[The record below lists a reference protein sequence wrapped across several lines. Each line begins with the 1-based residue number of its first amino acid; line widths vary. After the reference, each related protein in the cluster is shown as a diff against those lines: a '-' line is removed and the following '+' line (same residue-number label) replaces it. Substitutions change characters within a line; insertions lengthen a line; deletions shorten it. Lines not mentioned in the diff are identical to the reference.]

1 MSGLTEQKNRV
12 AGTEESASR
21 LLSPLRGFGIVN
33 KLVLRTSARSYML
46 SPLRGYSISRWRS
59 AMRRT
64 LFSPAFLLTV
74 AGLVAVPVLIA
85 NAEDRKLT
93 PEQLEALAKGG
104 VLRGAEDQRP
114 ENLPD
119 LTKGEPTGDMQKW
132 DVWHLGPTGVIG
144 FMVGGSRGDQI
155 QVQSVLKG
163 SPADGKFRWGDVLV
177 GINGRKFAADEHL
190 GMSIGKA
197 IIEAE
202 NEANGGVLKLLV
214 WRDSNFFKRN
224 GRRDVVNV
232 DIESLINDAASD
244 NTLYDWKSKD
254 EQKKFQVPGQNYED
268 FPLDGQYAEVELKL
282 DVLPAYSDTSPYN
295 CPKATRILENAWK
308 VLEQKFTAGKVRGGR
323 HGSVMALALVASGK
337 PEHRNLVREWV
348 RSTNSTWGPPT
359 EPTGAKF
366 EPGYKGYVGYQSWRY
381 GMDGLACAIYYDA
394 TGDEFVLPA
403 LRKFAVEAAMGQAG
417 GGSWGH
423 TFAYP
428 HFNGGKFHGMN
439 PGYGALNA
447 AGNRCFTLVAL
458 AQKLDI
464 KHPEIDDA
472 VERARRF
479 FGSYVDKGGVPYGH
493 HGAAATDDSNG
504 KNVGCAFALK
514 LLGDKHGAQYFA
526 QMSTHASFTRRAGH
540 GNDYFWHYSPW
551 AATLCGPKGT
561 IATHRN
567 LRWRFTLCRRF
578 DGGFVIHSPT
588 GGMQELRDP
597 TGTYALH
604 YSAPF
609 KQTMWTGKD
618 ADESMFWTEKGMDH
632 LMTSALPQLNEPSLI
647 KLAGKPYAERTTDEV
662 FKQLDM
668 FKPKARGQ
676 YARELGK
683 RYLAGEKAI
692 LPRLAELLESDE
704 PRLRDAGCLGLAACG
719 SDATL
724 QYMSKVA
731 RLLDDPAEFIR
742 MQAARTMTE
751 ASESDETQL
760 ALLNALAADEGQY
773 AMSPNSLRGLIQNL
787 FKTETDLATSP
798 FDAGFDSELVRSA
811 LEHVIDLDPAGNR
824 PFLATRKG
832 VWSKDTV
839 ARVAGPLVFAAE
851 EEQIADQMFSARRTA
866 ASSVLKQLGYREYFE
881 ATASY
886 LRKQNRLPRHI
897 RGRVTFKR
905 GLIDDDAV
913 KETPA
918 AFHEF
923 LKPMKL
929 WLVDHPNAKI
939 RKKVGEV
946 VVVTK
951 VSDLI
956 AMIES
961 SRPSSSAPSLSTEA
975 QRLFEVSLTAAE
987 SMGAKIKLCR
997 EELKEPQGRYWFR
1010 KLAAMTFLAEFFGPD
1025 AIDDIVPYVGHDQ
1038 WRLREHSQK
1047 LVTQIGRNVGAKFVA
1062 ARFDESNAETAC
1074 GILEVLRTL
1083 KSGPTASVA
1092 VTALKHD
1099 SPMVRAAAVQTLFAI
1114 EGDKSVPQIL
1124 TFMKQETDPEAL
1136 GGCELALLSRRDAAH
1151 VDRISSEAIGSLSS
1165 SEPHL
1170 KDSLY
1175 WLLGQFGGEK
1185 NLNVLLRAADAADD
1199 KGFDSIITSL
1209 SWSPDPAAT
1218 PAFLTLVNE
1227 NARTP
1232 RAVIA
1237 ARAGVRRMLIGPDGI
1252 GTLTAK
1258 QQLDY
1263 AEPILDTVLDESTIT
1278 FLGGIRTGRSAWLLQ
1293 KAMRKGATSSAAQ
1306 SIIDVTSNLK
1316 ATTPADRK
1324 LAVAALIDTIEFI
1337 EVTYIRGGVAEAI
1350 RKRKEERGAYAIWKG
1365 LSAQAGRNLLKLDK
1379 PGNAPLSTFNDLD
1392 LDF

>member
-1 MSGLTEQKNRV
+1 
-12 AGTEESASR
+12 
-21 LLSPLRGFGIVN
+21 
-33 KLVLRTSARSYML
+33 
-46 SPLRGYSISRWRS
+46 
-59 AMRRT
+59 MRRL
-64 LFSPAFLLTV
+64 LFSPAFALSV
-74 AGLVAVPVLIA
+74 AGLVAIPVLVA
-85 NAEDRKLT
+85 SAEDRKLT
-93 PEQLEALAKGG
+93 PEQLEVLSNGG
-104 VLRGAEDQRP
+104 DLRGEEDQRP
-114 ENLPD
+114 KNLPD
-119 LTKGEPTGDMQKW
+119 LTKGEPAGEMQKW
-132 DVWHLGPTGVIG
+132 DVWHLGPTGIIG

-155 QVQSVLKG
+155 QVQSVLKD
-163 SPADGKFRWGDVLV
+163 SPADGMLLWGDVLV
-177 GINGRKFAADEHL
+177 GINGRKFSADEHL
-190 GMSIGKA
+190 GMSVGKA

-202 NEANGGVLKLLV
+202 KEENGGVLKLLI

-244 NTLYDWKSKD
+244 NTLYDWKPKE
-254 EQKKFQVPGQNYED
+254 EQHKYSVTGQNYDD
-268 FPLDGQYAEVELKL
+268 FPLDGKYTEVELKL

-295 CPKATRILENAWK
+295 CPKAAKILENAWQ
-308 VLEQKFTAGKVRGGR
+308 VLEQNFKAGKVQGGR
-323 HGSVMALALVASGK
+323 HGSVSALALVASGK
-337 PEHRNLVREWV
+337 PKYRKLVREWV
-348 RSTNSTWGPPT
+348 RGARSTWRPPT

-366 EPGYKGYVGYQSWRY
+366 EPGYRGYKGYQSWRY

-428 HFNGGKFHGMN
+428 SFNGGELHGMN

-458 AQKLDI
+458 AQTLGI

-561 IATHRN
+561 IASHRN

-588 GGMQELRDP
+588 GGIQELRDP
-597 TGTYALH
+597 TGTYVLH

-618 ADESMFWTEKGMDH
+618 GDESMFWSVKGFDH

-647 KLAGKPYAERTTDEV
+647 KLAGKPYAERTTSEL
-662 FKQLDM
+662 FEQLDM

-676 YARELGK
+676 YARELGR
-683 RYLAGEKAI
+683 RYLAGEEDV
-692 LPRLAELLESDE
+692 LSRLAALLESDE
-704 PRLRDAGCLGLAACG
+704 PRLRDSGCLGLAACG
-719 SDATL
+719 PDATL

-731 RLLDDPAEFIR
+731 RLLDDPNEFVR
-742 MQAARTMTE
+742 MQAARTMTK
-751 ASESDETQL
+751 ASDSDETQL
-760 ALLNALAADEGQY
+760 ALLNALAADAGHY
-773 AMSPNSLRGLIQNL
+773 AMSPNSLRGQIQNL
-787 FKTETDLATSP
+787 FKTESDLAKSP
-798 FDAGFDSELVRSA
+798 FEAGFDSELVRSA
-811 LEHVIDLDPAGNR
+811 LEKVIDLDPAGNR

-881 ATASY
+881 ATANY
-886 LRKQNRLPRHI
+886 LRRQNRLPRHI

-905 GLIDDDAV
+905 GLVDADAI
-913 KETPA
+913 KANPS
-918 AFHEF
+918 AFREF
-923 LKPMKL
+923 LEPMKN
-929 WLVDHPNAKI
+929 WLADHPNANVS
-939 RKKVGEV
+939 KKVGDKWV
-946 VVVTK
+946 HTK

-956 AMIES
+956 AMIEAS
-961 SRPSSSAPSLSTEA
+961 KPSLPAPSLSAAA
-975 QRLFEVSLTAAE
+975 QRLFEVSLAATEE
-987 SMGAKIKLCR
+987 SGAKIKLCR
-997 EELKEPQGRYWFR
+997 EELKDPRGRYWFR
-1010 KLAAMTFLAEFFGPD
+1010 KLAAMTFLAEFLGPD
-1025 AIDDIVPYVGHDQ
+1025 AIDDIVPYVGHDH

-1062 ARFDESNAETAC
+1062 ARYNDSNEEAAC

-1083 KSGPTASVA
+1083 KSGSTASVA

-1099 SPMVRAAAVQTLFAI
+1099 SPPVRSAAVQTLFAI
-1114 EGDKSVPQIL
+1114 EGDKSVPRIL
-1124 TFMKQETDPEAL
+1124 TFMKQENDPEAL
-1136 GGCELALLSRRDAAH
+1136 GGIELALLSRRDAAH
-1151 VDRISSEAIGSLSS
+1151 ANRISSEAISMLSS
-1165 SEPHL
+1165 GEAHL
-1170 KDSLY
+1170 QDTIY
-1175 WLLGQFGGEK
+1175 WLLGQFGGGK
-1185 NLNVLLRAADAADD
+1185 NLNVLLQAADAADD
-1199 KGFDSIITSL
+1199 KGFESIITSL
-1209 SWSPDPAAT
+1209 SWSPDSAAT
-1218 PAFLTLVNE
+1218 PAFLSLVKD

-1232 RAVIA
+1232 RAAIA
-1237 ARAGVRRMLIGPDGI
+1237 ARVGVRRMLIGPDGI
-1252 GTLTAK
+1252 GTLAAK

-1263 AEPILDTVLDESTIT
+1263 AEPILNTVLDESTIT

-1293 KAMRKGATSSAAQ
+1293 KAMRKGATTSAAR

-1316 ATTPADRK
+1316 DTIPADRK
-1324 LAVAALIDTIEFI
+1324 LAIAALIDTIEFI
-1337 EVTYIRGGVAEAI
+1337 EVAYLRGGVAAAI
-1350 RKRKEERGAYAIWKG
+1350 KKNKQERGAYAIWKG
-1365 LSAQAGRNLLKLDK
+1365 LSAQAGKNLLKLDK
-1379 PGNAPLSTFNDLD
+1379 PGKAPLPTFNDLD